1 MKNIYQKIALLLAL
15 GFFVQLISFAIFY
28 RQVVINRAIA
38 EINYQENRRQSVL
51 QKAIDDVQKYRKKTD
66 KLEKVMDEASKK
78 YNTNFVVK
86 DVDENTIY
94 ASKKTK
100 RSSTSI
106 EKEGYLKI
114 SGKVEYI
121 VYGYFPAKIYD
132 SDIAVKGQ
140 NIRILIVV
148 TILTISLLVLF
159 TIYRVIANPLKK
171 LSKSVKGIQYGN
183 TLVKIPYYGKDEL
196 GLLCRNFEDMGKR
209 LKASEDNQQELIQA
223 ISHDVKTPLTSIM
236 GYSKRLAEGKVKE
249 EKLIDYYEI
258 IYKKS
263 TDLKLLLEELE
274 DYSNINSCNK
284 YNKELIN
291 CSKMFENLMLDLKTE
306 LQNKNVKFNYSDLI
320 DKNLFL
326 KFDVNKM
333 KRVFVN
339 LVDNSIKY
347 AGEGCIINI
356 AGISSEKVLRFEVKD
371 NGEGVKEDC
380 IDKIFHKF
388 YRVDSSRSRE
398 KGGTGLGLAICKDIV
413 ENHEGF
419 IRAENLPDKGLCILM
434 EFKVE

>member
-1 MKNIYQKIALLLAL
+1 MKNIYQKIALLLAF
-15 GFFVQLISFAIFY
+15 GFFIQLISFAIFY
-28 RQVVINRAIA
+28 RQVVINRVIT
-38 EINYQENRRQSVL
+38 EINYQENRRQSIL

-86 DVDENTIY
+86 DVEENTIY
-94 ASKKTK
+94 ASKKPK

-140 NIRILIVV
+140 NIRILIV
-148 TILTISLLVLF
+148 TIILVISLLVLF

-183 TLVKIPYYGKDEL
+183 TLVQIPYYGKDEL

-236 GYSKRLAEGKVKE
+236 GYSKRLMEGKVKE
-249 EKLIDYYEI
+249 EKLTDYYEI

-274 DYSNINSCNK
+274 DYSNINSCSK

-291 CSKMFENLMLDLKTE
+291 CNKMFENLMLDLKTE
-306 LQNKNVKFNYSDLI
+306 LQNKNVKFNYSNLI
-320 DKNLFL
+320 DKNLLL

-333 KRVFVN
+333 RRVFVN

-356 AGISSEKVLRFEVKD
+356 TGTSNEKVLRFEVKD

-419 IRAENLPDKGLCILM
+419 IRAENLPDKGLCILI
-434 EFKVE
+434 EFKVK